1 MRATQRPRA
10 TSSPRLSAPASPK
23 RSSFRTTRSRRSG
36 YASSTA
42 GVASVEPSS
51 TTTSSKSD
59 TVCREML
66 ASAGSRCSAPF
77 DTATSTDA
85 CGARD
90 TASRSLRRV
99 PTELPSF
106 DLVVA
111 TIGRVSELERLLES
125 LAAQTHRS
133 FRILVVDQNPDAR
146 LAPVLERASELEVVL
161 LTAPPG
167 LSHARNRALP
177 ELRGDLVA
185 FPDDDCAYPP
195 DLLER
200 VAARFA
206 RDLSLD
212 GLSARTADREGCSDT
227 GWRDDVETLRKR
239 NVWNLVA
246 SAGLFLRRAV
256 IARVGTFDE
265 RLG

>member
-23 RSSFRTTRSRRSG
+23 RSSFRITRRRRSG

-42 GVASVEPSS
+42 GVAPAEPSS
-51 TTTSSKSD
+51 TTTSSK
-59 TVCREML
+59 
-66 ASAGSRCSAPF
+66 A
-77 DTATSTDA
+77 
-85 CGARD
+85 D
-90 TASRSLRRV
+90 TASRSRRRV

-167 LSHARNRALP
+167 LSHAR
-177 ELRGDLVA
+177 
-185 FPDDDCAYPP
+185 
-195 DLLER
+195 
-200 VAARFA
+200 
-206 RDLSLD
+206 
-212 GLSARTADREGCSDT
+212 
-227 GWRDDVETLRKR
+227 
-239 NVWNLVA
+239 
-246 SAGLFLRRAV
+246 
-256 IARVGTFDE
+256 
-265 RLG
+265 